1 MALEVYELIYHFCH
15 PSSSGKGG
23 IGKMEWIQRKWVLMS
38 QQVVRGEFDEIND
51 ILKWDEFKS
60 AYYSMIFNISIFIST
75 SLNITLMPHVLHVRL

>member
-1 MALEVYELIYHFCH
+1 
-15 PSSSGKGG
+15 
-23 IGKMEWIQRKWVLMS
+23 MS

-75 SLNITLMPHVLHVRL
+75 SLNITLMPHLLHVRL